1 MNQCVCAVSAAFG
14 TWTRDIS
21 RAISDP
27 SARFHLTRRT
37 IWLRLVGLGVRS
49 LSTSI
54 NRISLLNNTFIPKG
68 YIEREHTKES
78 RKWLAIFYVVSI
90 PTDDPFDR
98 CLVQSYKEGKIPM
111 ISYSWHSSDWYNLPS
126 DMALVLVWWW
136 WMCNTHTRPE
146 IDIGCSYSYAAKTA
160 NRVGCGLCDVSHME
174 RKKNLSERGG
184 YIWMDGN
191 CLLQSKRYIDI

>member
-1 MNQCVCAVSAAFG
+1 MCVCV
-14 TWTRDIS
+14 RY
-21 RAISDP
+21 
-27 SARFHLTRRT
+27 
-37 IWLRLVGLGVRS
+37 LRLLEPERGIFHEPLAIRLPVSTWQEGQFGCGLAYAL

-68 YIEREHTKES
+68 YISKREHTKES

-98 CLVQSYKEGKIPM
+98 CLVQSYTRKGKMPM

-146 IDIGCSYSYAAKTA
+146 IDIGCSYT
-160 NRVGCGLCDVSHME
+160 HMLPKRPTGWGVDSVAHGEKEKESFRE
-174 RKKNLSERGG
+174 REGDTFEWTVIAFYSPKG
-184 YIWMDGN
+184 I
-191 CLLQSKRYIDI
+191 